1 MTKDEILEYLIKHK
15 KILQIGDTY
24 HIIQPKSIALD
35 KYCKNLPEK
44 YIGVSIAKAYDYFL
58 NECEIP
64 LNGSIES
71 KQNSLY
77 LLRSKTKESEKVFK
91 EEILYNPEVDYI
103 TLTNNIKQFYKK
115 STTKYTV
122 VRLLT
127 EGFWKGFIEGQV
139 KSNEKPTN
147 STMR

>member
-1 MTKDEILEYLIKHK
+1 MTKDEILEYLIKHR
-15 KILQIGDTY
+15 KILQVGDFY
-24 HIIQPKSIALD
+24 EIIHPKSIALN

-44 YIGVSIAKAYDYFL
+44 YIGVSIAKAYDYFMQ
-58 NECEIP
+58 ECEIP

-77 LLRSKTKESEKVFK
+77 LLRSKTRESEKVFK
-91 EEILYNPEVDYI
+91 EEILYNPEVDYV
-103 TLTNNIKQFYKK
+103 TLTNNIKQFYRK

-127 EGFWKGFIEGQV
+127 EGFWKGFLIV
-139 KSNEKPTN
+139 DNNTNEFIDN
-147 STMR
+147 M

>member
-77 LLRSKTKESEKVFK
+77 LLRSNTKESEKVFK

-115 STTKYTV
+115 STTTYTV

-127 EGFWKGFIEGQV
+127 EGFWKGFLIV
-139 KSNEKPTN
+139 DSSTN
-147 STMR
+147 KEFIDNM